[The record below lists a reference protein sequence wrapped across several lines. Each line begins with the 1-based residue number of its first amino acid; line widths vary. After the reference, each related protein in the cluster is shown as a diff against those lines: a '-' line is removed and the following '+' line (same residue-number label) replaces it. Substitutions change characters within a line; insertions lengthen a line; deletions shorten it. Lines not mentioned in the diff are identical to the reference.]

1 MWHQKDLAEQVESCA
16 EEADVPHQ
24 KNVARKEQTVSD
36 VSGSVAPVLFVWFH
50 ATSLPLNVPVPGSS
64 VGALLFM
71 GGPADVARLV
81 VAIVIDAIDRHAFGA
96 RAQLG
101 KPLVERL
108 ETELD
113 VGVGTFV
120 VGLTPPLSLGVAAV
134 GALVG
139 GILLDT
145 QAVFRLKADR

>member
-1 MWHQKDLAEQVESCA
+1 MPA
-16 EEADVPHQ
+16 P
-24 KNVARKEQTVSD
+24 
-36 VSGSVAPVLFVWFH
+36 GAPVD
-50 ATSLPLNVPVPGSS
+50 
-64 VGALLFM
+64 ALLLM
-71 GGPADVARLV
+71 GGPANIAWFV
-81 VAIVIDAIDRHAFGA
+81 VAVIVDTVDRHAFRA
-96 RAQLG
+96 RAKLG

-120 VGLTPPLSLGVAAV
+120 VGLTPLLSLGVAAV

-145 QAVFRLKADR
+145 QAVFRLKTDR

>member
-1 MWHQKDLAEQVESCA
+1 M
-16 EEADVPHQ
+16 
-24 KNVARKEQTVSD
+24 
-36 VSGSVAPVLFVWFH
+36 
-50 ATSLPLNVPVPGSS
+50 PVPGSS
-64 VGALLFM
+64 VRILLCL
-71 GGPADVARLV
+71 GGPADVAWFV
-81 VAIVIDAIDRHAFGA
+81 VAIVIDAIDRHSLRS
-96 RAQLG
+96 RAKLG

-113 VGVGTFV
+113 VGVGAFV
-120 VGLTPPLSLGVAAV
+120 VRLTPPLGLGVAAV